1 MWTPHTFYIILHIQI
16 SLVQNFSSNRQFLFS
31 GSNLHK
37 KVFLV
42 KNYEK
47 VNIIIGFHIFKLV
60 SWYPNSALT
69 NNFWLFSPDLCKK
82 GFSGLK
88 QKKWT
93 SHIFYIILHIQ
104 ISLVRNFSSNWQF
117 LFFGPN
123 LPKKVFPVKNR
134 KSEHNHGI
142 LHIWI
147 SLGTKF
153 QLKLI
158 ILSFWTKFTQKRYF
172 QLKTE
177 QAVQGLQAFAFC
189 VVNVNSTV
197 VFKHFEDLKDLII
210 LNILKE
216 KLVMS
221 CLLGSFYLKILKSF
235 LNSTVEI
242 AMISKVMIKF
252 RSKFLYNFTG
262 QLKMLKLVMVMVK
275 SFDQYLFN
283 LSILVTILLFYDWDS
298 NILNIMV
305 L

>member
-1 MWTPHTFYIILHIQI
+1 MYFQLKTEKVSIIIKFRILK
-16 SLVQNFSSNRQFLFS
+16 LVLLPNFRLNWRFWSFW
-31 GSNLHK
+31 SNL
-37 KVFLV
+37 
-42 KNYEK
+42 
-47 VNIIIGFHIFKLV
+47 
-60 SWYPNSALT
+60 P
-69 NNFWLFSPDLCKK
+69 KK
-82 GFSGLK
+82 GFSCLK

-93 SHIFYIILHIQ
+93 PHIFYIILQIQ
-104 ISLVRNFSSNWQF
+104 TAVVQNFSWQF
-117 LFFGPN
+117 WFFGPN

-134 KSEHNHGI
+134 KSEHHHGI

-221 CLLGSFYLKILKSF
+221 CLLGSFYLKI
-235 LNSTVEI
+235 V
-242 AMISKVMIKF
+242 
-252 RSKFLYNFTG
+252 
-262 QLKMLKLVMVMVK
+262 
-275 SFDQYLFN
+275 
-283 LSILVTILLFYDWDS
+283 
-298 NILNIMV
+298 
-305 L
+305 